1 MERLPKK
8 EAIRLRHER
17 EKLERNLGGIAGL
30 ERLPDAVFVVDT
42 KKEHIAV
49 TEARKLGIPV
59 IAIVDTNCD
68 PDEVDFVIPGN
79 DDAIRAVNLVTR
91 VIADALAEGYGM
103 AKEEVA
109 ENLAARAPRKPGG
122 PKPQAAPAAVD
133 DTPSDEE
140 AAAIAISTVFEP
152 DAPEAEVVEDEIVI
166 EAVGRGGDAR
176 RPGRGR
182 RGDDRRRRTRGGP
195 RAGLRR
201 GELMAE
207 ITAEMVKVLRD
218 ATGAGMMD
226 CKRALI
232 ESDGDTARA
241 TEILR
246 EKGLASVAKRAGRSA
261 DQGLIDAYIHF
272 NNTVGVL
279 VEVNCE
285 TDFVANTDEFRQLV
299 KDLALHIASPSAP
312 RWLSRDDV
320 PTSVLEFEQKIAEG
334 QAKEAGKP
342 DNIVPK
348 IVEGKI
354 EAFLKDN
361 VLVDQPFVKDDS
373 KTIQQYLDEVSAKTG
388 EKVQVRRF
396 ARFKL
401 GEEAE

>member
-1 MERLPKK
+1 MPE
-8 EAIRLRHER
+8 
-17 EKLERNLGGIAGL
+17 
-30 ERLPDAVFVVDT
+30 
-42 KKEHIAV
+42 V
-49 TEARKLGIPV
+49 T
-59 IAIVDTNCD
+59 
-68 PDEVDFVIPGN
+68 
-79 DDAIRAVNLVTR
+79 
-91 VIADALAEGYGM
+91 
-103 AKEEVA
+103 
-109 ENLAARAPRKPGG
+109 AA
-122 PKPQAAPAAVD
+122 
-133 DTPSDEE
+133 
-140 AAAIAISTVFEP
+140 
-152 DAPEAEVVEDEIVI
+152 
-166 EAVGRGGDAR
+166 
-176 RPGRGR
+176 
-182 RGDDRRRRTRGGP
+182 
-195 RAGLRR
+195 
-201 GELMAE
+201 
-207 ITAEMVKVLRD
+207 MVKELRD

-232 ESDGDTARA
+232 EADGDLTRA
-241 TEILR
+241 TELLR
-246 EKGLASVAKRAGRSA
+246 EKGLASAAKRAGRSA
-261 DQGLIDAYIHF
+261 NQGLVDAYVHF
-272 NNTVGVL
+272 NNTVGSL

-299 KDLALHIASPSAP
+299 KDLALHVASPSAP
-312 RWLSRDDV
+312 RWVARDDV

-388 EKVQVRRF
+388 EKVQIRRF